1 MWSYQFLVTVQGSSE
16 ISEQSIDPHAV
27 YPEIILSIRVLM
39 EVEVQELILVPVCV
53 RVYLQ

>member
-39 EVEVQELILVPVCV
+39 EVEVQELVLVPVCV